1 MLQNVPKYDKKILM
15 ANFYFLFD
23 QQSMHR
29 ISRGRPTL
37 INLLWKCI
45 LNNSRW
51 RRRRRQRV
59 FFQCNVNIFQSF
71 EKSFFFFIS
80 LQTFFWTKTEFYQ
93 LLLLLNSDY
102 VLLTSINLEI
112 FLFVKWVLYLR
123 IVLQNV
129 PLLYTLTVLYT

>member
-1 MLQNVPKYDKKILM
+1 MLQNVPKYDKKIFM
-15 ANFYFLFD
+15 ANFLFLFD

-37 INLLWKCI
+37 INLLGKCI
-45 LNNSRW
+45 WNNSRW

-59 FFQCNVNIFQSF
+59 FFQCNVNVFQSF

-80 LQTFFWTKTEFYQ
+80 LQTCFWTKTEFYQ